1 MKPNIGDIIKYR
13 DWRPGDP
20 EIESIPEDSRGWGN
34 VGLVSSVGVDTFRSD
49 GVPFDYGFEEE
60 SVDYIDNDGAIHTA
74 RMEDVEVL
82 VSNEEG

>member
-1 MKPNIGDIIKYR
+1 MKVSLGDIIKYR

-34 VGLVSSVGVDTFRSD
+34 VGLVISVGVDTFRSKRQ
-49 GVPFDYGFEEE
+49 FDYGALEE
-60 SVDYIDNDGAIHTA
+60 SVDYIDNDGDIHTA